1 MDFGKLL
8 SQAWKITWRHKI
20 LWVFGLLSSCAAS
33 GLNGGNGT
41 SSFNFPSGN
50 TTSTGPAPSDA
61 FPQLDQYQLQQ
72 MMDRIAPYLAVFAVL
87 LCVGIVIGLIAWGI
101 GIIGRGALVAGVQ
114 QVEDE
119 GGTSFGK
126 GWAAAAA
133 KFKPLFGMNLLLALP
148 GLLMG
153 LIALV
158 ILALGSGALVTS
170 ITSAMNSSRSA
181 DTSAIGVAIFGAL
194 ACFVPLACIGFA
206 IEVVIAILRLFGE
219 RAIVLEGMGAVDGL
233 KRGWAVFRANAGN
246 SLLLGIMLVIL
257 GMIVGFVIGLAAL
270 PIVLPIA
277 GAAMAAGSNAK
288 GAGLPAAGLTALSVC
303 GIFVLAILSYVVRG
317 ALNTFSGACW
327 NMAYRQFTKS
337 SADVVEPIV
346 PTITQF

>member
-8 SQAWKITWRHKI
+8 SEAWKITWRHKV
-20 LWVFGLLSSCAAS
+20 LWVFGLLASCAAS
-33 GLNGGNGT
+33 GLSGGNGT
-41 SSFNFPSGN
+41 SGFNFPSGN
-50 TTSTGPAPSDA
+50 TTSTGSAPSGA
-61 FPQLDQYQLQQ
+61 LPPLNQYQIQRMLDQ
-72 MMDRIAPYLAVFAVL
+72 IGPYLAVFAVL
-87 LCVGIVIGLIAWGI
+87 ACVVILIGLIAWAI
-101 GIIGRGALVAGVQ
+101 GIIGRGALVAGIDQ
-114 QVEDE
+114 AQTE

-126 GWAAAAA
+126 GWAAASA

-153 LIALV
+153 FVAIIIAVLS
-158 ILALGSGALVTS
+158 SGALIAAIS
-170 ITSAMNSSRSA
+170 SASSSRSG
-181 DTSAIGVAIFGAL
+181 DPSALVASIFGAF
-194 ACFVPLACIGFA
+194 ACFIPLACVGFVL
-206 IEVVIAILRLFGE
+206 EVVIAILRLFGE
-219 RAIVLEGMGAVDGL
+219 RAIMLEGLSAMDGL

-303 GIFVLAILSYVVRG
+303 GIFILAILSYVVRG
-317 ALNTFSGACW
+317 ALNTFCGACW
-327 NMAYRQFTKS
+327 NMAYRQF
-337 SADVVEPIV
+337 
-346 PTITQF
+346 ITPNPMS